1 VATEIFDPLRILAS
15 LEAHGVRYILIGGL
29 AAVAHGSPVETDDV
43 DICLAG
49 DDENLRRMGL
59 ALADLGGRDNPVRS
73 TGSKVTFE
81 TAAGRLD
88 CFELLPT
95 MAGYPEL
102 SEEAV
107 LIDIGHGIRVHIAS
121 IVDLTEMTR
130 SAGDLTRAAH
140 LAALAQAADRVDDEP
155 APKTRLRLRT
165 LIPRRRPSGH
175 DGSTADPEPRPRS
188 ERLVDLS
195 TDPDPEPTTWTEKV
209 LRKLEHVDAFLTDLN
224 EHGLPRRGDRKA

>member
-1 VATEIFDPLRILAS
+1 MPTEIFDPLRILAS
-15 LEAHGVRYILIGGL
+15 LEAHGVRYVLIGGL
-29 AAVAHGSPVETDDV
+29 AAVAHGSPAETDDV

-59 ALADLGGRDNPVRS
+59 ALADLGGRDNPATS
-73 TGSKVTFE
+73 TGTKVSFE
-81 TAAGRLD
+81 TTAGRLD

-102 SEEAV
+102 SEDAV
-107 LIDIGHGIRVHIAS
+107 LIDIGHGINVHIAS

-140 LAALAQAADRVDDEP
+140 LAALAQGADVVELEPSKGRRSWRDLIP
-155 APKTRLRLRT
+155 APKD
-165 LIPRRRPSGH
+165 RRERKERQRP
-175 DGSTADPEPRPRS
+175 
-188 ERLVDLS
+188 ERVVDLS

-209 LRKLEHVDAFLTDLN
+209 LRKLENVDAFLTDLN
-224 EHGLPRRGDRKA
+224 EHGLPKRRDRKA

>member
-1 VATEIFDPLRILAS
+1 MATEIFDPLRILAS
-15 LEAHGVRYILIGGL
+15 LEAHGVRYVLIGGL
-29 AAVAHGSPVETDDV
+29 AAVAHGSPTETDDV

-49 DDENLRRMGL
+49 DDQNLRRVGL
-59 ALADLGGRDNPVRS
+59 ALADLGGRDNPATS
-73 TGSKVTFE
+73 TGTKVSFE
-81 TAAGRLD
+81 TEAGRLD

-102 SEEAV
+102 SEDAV

-140 LAALAQAADRVDDEP
+140 LAALAQGTDVVEVDPPRERR
-155 APKTRLRLRT
+155 RLRLP
-165 LIPRRRPSGH
+165 LPRPSK
-175 DGSTADPEPRPRS
+175 EPKERKRPD
-188 ERLVDLS
+188 RLVDLS

-209 LRKLEHVDAFLTDLN
+209 LRKLENVDAFLTDLN
-224 EHGLPRRGDRKA
+224 ENGLPNRRDRKA

>member
-1 VATEIFDPLRILAS
+1 MPTEIFDPLRILAS
-15 LEAHGVRYILIGGL
+15 LEAHGVRYVLIGGL
-29 AAVAHGSPVETDDV
+29 AAVAHGSPAETDDV

-49 DDENLRRMGL
+49 DDDNLRRMGL
-59 ALADLGGRDNPVRS
+59 AMADLGGRDNPATS
-73 TGSKVTFE
+73 TGTKVSFE

-102 SEEAV
+102 SEDAV

-140 LAALAQAADRVDDEP
+140 LAALGQGTDVVELDRVRERR
-155 APKTRLRLRT
+155 RLRE
-165 LIPRRRPSGH
+165 LIPGPRRRAERKVPK
-175 DGSTADPEPRPRS
+175 RS
-188 ERLVDLS
+188 ERVVDLS

-209 LRKLEHVDAFLTDLN
+209 LRKLEGVDAFLTDLN
-224 EHGLPRRGDRKA
+224 EHGLPRRRDRKA

>member
-1 VATEIFDPLRILAS
+1 MPTEIFDPLRILAS
-15 LEAHGVRYILIGGL
+15 LEAHGVRYVLIGGL
-29 AAVAHGSPVETDDV
+29 AAVAHGSPAETDDV

-59 ALADLGGRDNPVRS
+59 ALADLGGRDNPATS
-73 TGSKVTFE
+73 TGTKVSFE

-102 SEEAV
+102 SEDAV
-107 LIDIGHGIRVHIAS
+107 LIDIGHGINVHIAS

-140 LAALAQAADRVDDEP
+140 LAALAQSSGVVELEP
-155 APKTRLRLRT
+155 RRERRRWRE
-165 LIPRRRPSGH
+165 LIPTPKGRGERTER
-175 DGSTADPEPRPRS
+175 TRS

-209 LRKLEHVDAFLTDLN
+209 LRRLENVDAFLTDLN
-224 EHGLPRRGDRKA
+224 DHGLPKRRDRKA

>member
-1 VATEIFDPLRILAS
+1 MPTEIFDPLRILAS
-15 LEAHGVRYILIGGL
+15 LEAHGVRYVLIGGL
-29 AAVAHGSPVETDDV
+29 AAVAHGSPAETDDV

-49 DDENLRRMGL
+49 DDGNLRRMGL
-59 ALADLGGRDNPVRS
+59 ALADLGGRDNPATS
-73 TGSKVTFE
+73 TGTKVSFE

-102 SEEAV
+102 SEDAV

-140 LAALAQAADRVDDEP
+140 LAALAQSADVVELGP
-155 APKTRLRLRT
+155 ARERRRWRE
-165 LIPRRRPSGH
+165 LIPTPRDRGERKERKRP
-175 DGSTADPEPRPRS
+175 
-188 ERLVDLS
+188 ERVVDLS
-195 TDPDPEPTTWTEKV
+195 TDPEPEPTTWTEKV
-209 LRKLEHVDAFLTDLN
+209 LRRLENVDAFLTDLN
-224 EHGLPRRGDRKA
+224 DHGLPRRRDRKA

>member
-1 VATEIFDPLRILAS
+1 MPTEIFDPLRILAS
-15 LEAHGVRYILIGGL
+15 LEAHGVRYVLIGGL
-29 AAVAHGSPVETDDV
+29 AAVAHGSPAETDDV

-49 DDENLRRMGL
+49 DDDNLRRMGL
-59 ALADLGGRDNPVRS
+59 ALADLGGRDNPATS
-73 TGSKVTFE
+73 TGTKVSFE

-102 SEEAV
+102 SEDAV
-107 LIDIGHGIRVHIAS
+107 LIEIGHGIRVHIAS

-140 LAALAQAADRVDDEP
+140 LAALSQGADVVDLEP
-155 APKTRLRLRT
+155 HRERRRWRE
-165 LIPRRRPSGH
+165 LIPTPKAHGDRKGR
-175 DGSTADPEPRPRS
+175 TRS
-188 ERLVDLS
+188 ERVVDLS

-209 LRKLEHVDAFLTDLN
+209 LRKLENVDAFLTDLN
-224 EHGLPRRGDRKA
+224 DHGLKSRRDRKA

>member
-1 VATEIFDPLRILAS
+1 MPTEIFDPLRILAS
-15 LEAHGVRYILIGGL
+15 LEAHGVRYVLIGGL
-29 AAVAHGSPVETDDV
+29 AAVAHGSPAETDDV

-49 DDENLRRMGL
+49 DDDNLRRMGL
-59 ALADLGGRDNPVRS
+59 AMADLGGRDNPATS
-73 TGSKVTFE
+73 TGTKVSFE

-102 SEEAV
+102 SEDAV

-140 LAALAQAADRVDDEP
+140 LAALGQGTDVVELDRARERR
-155 APKTRLRLRT
+155 RLRE
-165 LIPRRRPSGH
+165 LIPGPRRRAERKGPK
-175 DGSTADPEPRPRS
+175 RS
-188 ERLVDLS
+188 ERVVDLS

-209 LRKLEHVDAFLTDLN
+209 LRKLEGVDAFLTDLN
-224 EHGLPRRGDRKA
+224 EHGLPRRRDRKA

>member
-1 VATEIFDPLRILAS
+1 MPTEIFDPLRILAS
-15 LEAHGVRYILIGGL
+15 LEAHGVRYVLIGGL
-29 AAVAHGSPVETDDV
+29 AAVAHGSPAETDDV

-49 DDENLRRMGL
+49 EDDNLRRMGL
-59 ALADLGGRDNPVRS
+59 ALADLGGRDQPATS
-73 TGSKVTFE
+73 TGTKVSFE

-102 SEEAV
+102 SEDAV
-107 LIDIGHGIRVHIAS
+107 LIDIGHGVHVHIAS

-140 LAALAQAADRVDDEP
+140 LAALAQGGVVELEPRRQRRRLRALLP
-155 APKTRLRLRT
+155 APKGRAEGKERKE
-165 LIPRRRPSGH
+165 H
-175 DGSTADPEPRPRS
+175 KRS

-209 LRKLEHVDAFLTDLN
+209 MRKLENVDSFLTDLN
-224 EHGLPRRGDRKA
+224 EHGLPHRRDRKA